1 MFLLAKQTAGTFLV
15 QETGLGW
22 GRINWTFDQVGKLR
36 VPVHESGLIASSKPV
51 EPSSLISLHL
61 KPKRLGNMNVR
72 AEATGHHLQ
81 KSGQTWVWIQT
92 TLRKIPLCSIHKYT
106 SWC

>member
-15 QETGLGW
+15 QETGPGW

-51 EPSSLISLHL
+51 EPSSLHKFASKTKEAWKHECKSRGYWTSFTKKWTNLGVDPDYAQKNTSLF
-61 KPKRLGNMNVR
+61 
-72 AEATGHHLQ
+72 
-81 KSGQTWVWIQT
+81 
-92 TLRKIPLCSIHKYT
+92 YT
-106 SWC
+106 